1 MTWLLNWRVNTTTDK
16 VIVEVNAGKSLSRK
30 RQIQSLDGYV
40 YQDRN
45 QIIEEVAKE
54 VEKLTGFGKD
64 TIDSLTVYI
73 RNMKNER
80 KDRAG

>member
-1 MTWLLNWRVNTTTDK
+1 MIDK
-16 VIVEVNAGKSLSRK
+16 DEALTYIEKKIMLRK
-30 RQIQSLDGYV
+30 RAVQADIA
-40 YQDRN
+40 RN
-45 QIIEEVAKE
+45 LYRNKVIEEVAKE
-54 VEKLTGFGKD
+54 VEKMQKGFGKD

>member
-1 MTWLLNWRVNTTTDK
+1 MIDEDEALKYIEKKIML
-16 VIVEVNAGKSLSRK
+16 RK
-30 RQIQSLDGYV
+30 RAIQADIA
-40 YQDRN
+40 RN
-45 QIIEEVAKE
+45 LYRNKVIEEVARE
-54 VEKLTGFGKD
+54 VEKMQKGFGKD

>member
-1 MTWLLNWRVNTTTDK
+1 MIDEDEALKYIEKKIML
-16 VIVEVNAGKSLSRK
+16 RK
-30 RQIQSLDGYV
+30 RAIQADIARNLY
-40 YQDRN
+40 RN
-45 QIIEEVAKE
+45 QVIEEVARE
-54 VEKLTGFGKD
+54 VEKMQKGFGKD

>member
-1 MTWLLNWRVNTTTDK
+1 MIDEDEGLKYIEKKIML
-16 VIVEVNAGKSLSRK
+16 RK
-30 RQIQSLDGYV
+30 RAVQADIA
-40 YQDRN
+40 RN
-45 QIIEEVAKE
+45 LYRNKVIEEVARE
-54 VEKLTGFGKD
+54 VEKMQKGFGKD